1 MLARLLHEPVVRE
14 IGQPLLMLLSLKIDL
29 TWFDSDFVVLLIQ
42 SSFCLFDMLEIKL
55 NAGVLL
61 SIIYWGYFCIFL
73 GPVVQ
78 GPIKLILD

>member
-1 MLARLLHEPVVRE
+1 MLARLLHEPAVRE
-14 IGQPLLMLLSLKIDL
+14 TGQPLLTLLNLKMDL
-29 TWFDSDFVVLLIQ
+29 TWFDSDFVVLFTQ
-42 SSFCLFDMLEIKL
+42 SNFCLFDMLEIKL

-61 SIIYWGYFCIFL
+61 SIISWNYFCDFL